1 MRFIKPALTLC
12 SLWSAAFAVGC
23 RESPTV
29 PELNNVTT
37 AAINSGLTKASVASL
52 VNGIVD
58 GDHRNFGFAHVVFAE
73 TMARDVY
80 NLDPAESRF
89 ITEALQVP
97 PDNAGFLGGGDW
109 IGWFIVVRT
118 ANTVLD
124 NLSTANDMTAQEKS
138 AATGLIQTYK
148 AIEIYHA
155 LEQRDSL
162 GAPIDLDTKP
172 GAPPAEF
179 RCKPNVLAYL
189 SALLDSGYT
198 SLQAGGSAFPFSLPP
213 GFSLNGTFNTP
224 ATFTQFNRAWAGKI
238 EVYRGLDHT
247 KPDAAAFGRALTDF
261 GLSFV
266 STSPVDMKKGV
277 YYTYSTAVGEFA
289 APLFAATIHLNPAV
303 GDSILAGD
311 LRSSKIVVRA
321 TVASRNGVST
331 KYDDAIT
338 VTTNSANVTR
348 SMQSFINEELVLL
361 RAQAEIGSGDLASAT
376 NDLNY
381 VHVNSG
387 GLAPYA
393 TFASSAA
400 AISALLYEKRYSLL
414 LEGGAHRL
422 VDLRAYNRFNAAN
435 LKMEF
440 TNDAFTAAL
449 PIPQGD
455 VQARSGNVTPVCK

>member
-1 MRFIKPALTLC
+1 MRFIKPVLALC

-37 AAINSGLTKASVASL
+37 ASINSGLTKASVASL

-58 GDHRNFGFAHVVFAE
+58 GDHRNFGFSHVVFAE

-97 PDNAGFLGGGDW
+97 PDPGGFLGGGDW
-109 IGWFIVVRT
+109 LGWFIVVRT

-124 NLSTANDMTAQEKS
+124 NLQTAKDMTAQEQL
-138 AATGLIQTYK
+138 ATMGLIQTYK
-148 AIEIYHA
+148 AIQIYHA

-162 GAPIDLDTKP
+162 GVPIDLDTPP
-172 GAPPAEF
+172 GAPPTEF

-189 SALLDSGYT
+189 SALLDSAYT
-198 SLQAGGSAFPFSLPP
+198 NLQGGGSAFPFSLPP
-213 GFSLNGTFNTP
+213 GLSFNGTFNTP
-224 ATFTQFNRAWAGKI
+224 LSFAKFNRAWAGKI
-238 EVYRGLDHT
+238 EIYRGLDHT
-247 KPDAAAFGRALTDF
+247 KPDPAAFGRALTAF
-261 GLSFV
+261 SLSFV
-266 STSPVDMKKGV
+266 STSPVDLTKGV

-303 GDSILAGD
+303 GDSILPGD
-311 LRSSKIVVRA
+311 LRASKILLRSA
-321 TVASRNGVST
+321 AAKRNGVST
-331 KYDDAIT
+331 IYDPAIA
-338 VTTNSANVTR
+338 VTTNSVNATR
-348 SMQSFINEELVLL
+348 PMSSFTDEELVLL
-361 RAQAEIGSGDLASAT
+361 RAQAEIGAGDLVSAT

-381 VHVNSG
+381 VHVNAG
-387 GLAPYA
+387 GLPAYA
-393 TFASSAA
+393 TFASANAA
-400 AISALLYEKRYSLL
+400 TSALLYEKRYSLL
-414 LEGGAHRL
+414 LVGGAHRL
-422 VDLRAYNRFNAAN
+422 VDLRAYNRFNSAN

-440 TNDAFTAAL
+440 ANDGFTAAL